1 MLAKNTSPT
10 ELAAM
15 QATMQTTEQLGDHPV
30 IRTLYDHSDE
40 VTCLDFHPFQQ
51 VNMIL
56 KESLNFNSCI
66 FTKI

>member
-1 MLAKNTSPT
+1 MKSTSIVSQDVERMLAKNTSPT

-51 VNMIL
+51 V
-56 KESLNFNSCI
+56 FQ
-66 FTKI
+66 